1 MVIDL
6 AASRC
11 PRSKPDWALWPAV
24 PASCTA
30 DDEAGYGA
38 PSTPRFQPG
47 CDAWCGSSRDKRL
60 HRSEWQ
66 RPPPGLC
73 RRSAPSADDRA
84 RSVAQRH
91 PVHAPARGGPGKARL
106 AACADTAKPAAHL
119 GRGRQQLSRRCHPTP
134 ERRSSVLLVDLDVR
148 NRVAQQ
154 RSHFFLNFDDQLGV
168 LQLLGQTGNDG
179 FLLAVL
185 LDQWTDN
192 YLGAALL
199 GSKGVELS
207 LFSLPS
213 PGAQMRGVEA
223 LAAQQGAH
231 RADILGGI
239 GLVKNRALIL
249 GAETATMRTSNHFR
263 IGNQRPGGRQ
273 LGARGVDSF
282 SATLRSCQ
290 RRGRNTCLAFA
301 YQSEIYFPALQ

>member
-168 LQLLGQTGNDG
+168 LQLFGQAGNNG

-185 LDQWTDN
+185 LDQRTN
-192 YLGAALL
+192 NHFGAALL
-199 GSKGVELS
+199 GREGVDLS
-207 LFSLPS
+207 LLLLPP
-213 PGAQMRGVEA
+213 PGSQVRGVEA
-223 LAAQQGAH
+223 LAAQQGTH
-231 RADILGGI
+231 RPTILSRI
-239 GLVKNRALIL
+239 GLVDDRTLVL
-249 GAETATMRTSNHFR
+249 GGKAPPTRFGDHFGIRNWQART
-263 IGNQRPGGRQ
+263 
-273 LGARGVDSF
+273 
-282 SATLRSCQ
+282 
-290 RRGRNTCLAFA
+290 RR
-301 YQSEIYFPALQ
+301 

>member
-91 PVHAPARGGPGKARL
+91 SVHAPARGGPGKARL

-119 GRGRQQLSRRCHPTP
+119 ARKIREKLDAEAPFCYKHGVKAVFEARNEASACLKIAQH
-134 ERRSSVLLVDLDVR
+134 SVCCSPR
-148 NRVAQQ
+148 
-154 RSHFFLNFDDQLGV
+154 
-168 LQLLGQTGNDG
+168 
-179 FLLAVL
+179 
-185 LDQWTDN
+185 
-192 YLGAALL
+192 
-199 GSKGVELS
+199 
-207 LFSLPS
+207 FSPS
-213 PGAQMRGVEA
+213 PPCCS
-223 LAAQQGAH
+223 
-231 RADILGGI
+231 
-239 GLVKNRALIL
+239 LI
-249 GAETATMRTSNHFR
+249 N
-263 IGNQRPGGRQ
+263 
-273 LGARGVDSF
+273 
-282 SATLRSCQ
+282 
-290 RRGRNTCLAFA
+290 
-301 YQSEIYFPALQ
+301 